1 MKLQLENGDKVKLLP
16 QPQLL
21 ELFQRRNFFSQE
33 FRQEASEKLSEKEG
47 VVDSI
52 ESKYAFDYFFF
63 KENGC
68 SNNWSIPYQA
78 VDFSNVS
85 QNGI

>member
-1 MKLQLENGDKVKLLP
+1 MIVQLETGDKVKLLP

-21 ELFQRRNFFSQE
+21 ELFQRRNFFSEE

-63 KENGC
+63 KENGNT
-68 SNNWSIPYQA
+68 SNWSIPYQA
-78 VDFSNVS
+78 VDFSSVS
-85 QNGI
+85 VNGI